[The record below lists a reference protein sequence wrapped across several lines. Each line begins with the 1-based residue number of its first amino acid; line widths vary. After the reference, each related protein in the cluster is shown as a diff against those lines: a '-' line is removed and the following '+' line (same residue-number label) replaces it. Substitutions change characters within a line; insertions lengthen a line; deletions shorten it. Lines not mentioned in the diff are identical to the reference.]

1 MIELIQEKDIHEVES
16 LKKRFP
22 QLLVDFPILN
32 KENNFRE
39 TYALKKQKEIIGILI
54 LDIIYERVELIQ
66 IEILKNN
73 RGQGYGNQLMEFVIT
88 RARQKKAEN
97 ITLEVHENNTVAI
110 HLYQKYGFQ
119 KVAIRK
125 KYYHNKDGIL
135 MERKMM

>member
-32 KENNFRE
+32 KENSFRE

-97 ITLEVHENNTVAI
+97 ITLEVHEDNTVAI

-125 KYYHNKDGIL
+125 NYYHNKDGIL

>member
-1 MIELIQEKDIHEVES
+1 MIELIQEKDIHEVEN

-32 KENNFRE
+32 KENSFRE

-66 IEILKNN
+66 IEISKNN

-97 ITLEVHENNTVAI
+97 ITLEVHEDNTVAI

-125 KYYHNKDGIL
+125 NYYYNKDGIL